1 MFAHGRLLSAAVIA
15 ASAGTALAANE
26 LQIDVNSLTTQVMP
40 AVVES
45 GETGSVVGLAVVSI
59 DAEPGAEIDV
69 GSSAGTLL

>member
-1 MFAHGRLLSAAVIA
+1 MPPVPGSTFEL
-15 ASAGTALAANE
+15 AGKPA
-26 LQIDVNSLTTQVMP
+26 QVLY